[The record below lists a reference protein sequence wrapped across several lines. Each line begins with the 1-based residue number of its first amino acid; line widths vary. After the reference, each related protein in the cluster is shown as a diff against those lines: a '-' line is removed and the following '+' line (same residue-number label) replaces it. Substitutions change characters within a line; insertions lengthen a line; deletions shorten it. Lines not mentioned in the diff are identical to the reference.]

1 MNADTTPVQ
10 IEVYGTSDVGLV
22 RQRNEDN
29 WAELPEHKVYVLAD
43 GMGGHNAGDI
53 ASAEAVFT
61 FCELARTALSSLQGE
76 RKVEESV
83 RLFSSIIEEVNK
95 KIFLMGE
102 EDLALKGMGTTLCF
116 LSYQEKNLIYGHVG
130 DSRIYRLRGE
140 SLEQLTDDHSLV
152 QELIQFAKLS
162 KKQAEDCASKSIITK
177 AVGTSSHV
185 IPSVGYCAHEQ
196 GDVYLM
202 CSDGLTDFVS
212 DQETRAILLQQPTL
226 EAAAHKLVQTA
237 KEHGGL
243 DNITVV
249 LVRV

>member
-1 MNADTTPVQ
+1 MTPRT
-10 IEVYGTSDVGLV
+10 EVYGTSDVGLV

-61 FCELARTALSSLQGE
+61 FCELARMGLASLDSEQGIE
-76 RKVEESV
+76 GVV
-83 RLFSSIIEEVNK
+83 RLFSSIIEKVNE
-95 KIFLMGE
+95 KIYCMGE
-102 EDLALKGMGTTLCF
+102 EDPSLKGMGTTLCSLYF
-116 LSYQEKNLIYGHVG
+116 QEKYLVYGHVG
-130 DSRIYRLRGE
+130 DSRIYRLKNGVF
-140 SLEQLTDDHSLV
+140 EQLTDDHSLIR
-152 QELIQFAKLS
+152 ELMQFAKLS

-185 IPSVGYCAHEQ
+185 IPSVGYCMHEP

-202 CSDGLTDFVS
+202 CSDGLSDFVS
-212 DQETRAILLQQPTL
+212 DQEARAILLQQPTL
-226 EAAAHKLVQTA
+226 EAAAQKLVQAA